1 MTLTLTLTE
10 LLAIMLLS
18 AALASTEAVRLSL
31 LFTAYVA
38 KKLGVKPSQVRAM
51 DAATDGDPETTAE
64 EAESAG

>member
-1 MTLTLTLTE
+1 LTLTE

-18 AALASTEAVRLSL
+18 GALAATEGVRISL

-38 KKLGVKPSQVRAM
+38 KKLGVEPSQVRAM

-64 EAESAG
+64 EEESAG